1 MLGSGQLG
9 GGGTDG
15 CSTGVTGTGGSGPGA
30 GTGPGGGG
38 TSGAGTG
45 GGVGTGGRGTGQLGG
60 GAGQHCYGQGSV
72 GRQLKLSLMSTSQL
86 PPVRALHY
94 TPPLLKSV
102 NAKVKGN

>member
-15 CSTGVTGTGGSGPGA
+15 CSTGVTGTGGGGP
-30 GTGPGGGG
+30 GGG

-60 GAGQHCYGQGSV
+60 AGGQHCYGQGSV

-86 PPVRALHY
+86 PPVKALHY